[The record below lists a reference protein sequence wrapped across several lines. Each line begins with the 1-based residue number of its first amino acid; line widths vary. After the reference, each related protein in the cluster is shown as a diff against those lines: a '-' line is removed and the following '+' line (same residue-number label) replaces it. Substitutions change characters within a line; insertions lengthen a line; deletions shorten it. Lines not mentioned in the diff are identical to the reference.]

1 MIVCSSVIFFVG
13 KDVVQWA
20 HRYFIWVIRRLV
32 ILYTILYILFAS
44 ILLRMFRMKMTTIY
58 PSTATA
64 RPTTSTTTT
73 TSTSIAPAY
82 AATTATAYAT
92 PILAI
97 PQNQVLFGS
106 IFQKI
111 NSNGPCSSC
120 GNSK

>member
-1 MIVCSSVIFFVG
+1 
-13 KDVVQWA
+13 
-20 HRYFIWVIRRLV
+20 
-32 ILYTILYILFAS
+32 
-44 ILLRMFRMKMTTIY
+44 MFRMKMTTIY

-64 RPTTSTTTT
+64 KPTTATARPT
-73 TSTSIAPAY
+73 I
-82 AATTATAYAT
+82 ATAYAT

>member
-1 MIVCSSVIFFVG
+1 
-13 KDVVQWA
+13 
-20 HRYFIWVIRRLV
+20 
-32 ILYTILYILFAS
+32 
-44 ILLRMFRMKMTTIY
+44 MFRMKMTTIY

-64 RPTTSTTTT
+64 RPT

>member
-1 MIVCSSVIFFVG
+1 
-13 KDVVQWA
+13 
-20 HRYFIWVIRRLV
+20 
-32 ILYTILYILFAS
+32 
-44 ILLRMFRMKMTTIY
+44 MFRMKMTTIY

-64 RPTTSTTTT
+64 KPTTT

-82 AATTATAYAT
+82 AATIATAYAT

>member
-1 MIVCSSVIFFVG
+1 
-13 KDVVQWA
+13 
-20 HRYFIWVIRRLV
+20 
-32 ILYTILYILFAS
+32 
-44 ILLRMFRMKMTTIY
+44 MFRMKMTTIY

-64 RPTTSTTTT
+64 KPTTTT
-73 TSTSIAPAY
+73 ATTIAPAPAY
-82 AATTATAYAT
+82 ATTIATTYAT
-92 PILAI
+92 TIARPILAI

>member
-1 MIVCSSVIFFVG
+1 
-13 KDVVQWA
+13 
-20 HRYFIWVIRRLV
+20 
-32 ILYTILYILFAS
+32 
-44 ILLRMFRMKMTTIY
+44 MFRMKMTTIY

-64 RPTTSTTTT
+64 RPTTTTTT
-73 TSTSIAPAY
+73 TTIAPAY
-82 AATTATAYAT
+82 AATIATAYSA

>member
-1 MIVCSSVIFFVG
+1 
-13 KDVVQWA
+13 
-20 HRYFIWVIRRLV
+20 
-32 ILYTILYILFAS
+32 
-44 ILLRMFRMKMTTIY
+44 MFRMKMTTIY

-64 RPTTSTTTT
+64 RPTTTIAPAPAYATT
-73 TSTSIAPAY
+73 IAPAY
-82 AATTATAYAT
+82 AA

>member
-1 MIVCSSVIFFVG
+1 
-13 KDVVQWA
+13 
-20 HRYFIWVIRRLV
+20 
-32 ILYTILYILFAS
+32 
-44 ILLRMFRMKMTTIY
+44 MFRMKMTTIY

-64 RPTTSTTTT
+64 RPTTT
-73 TSTSIAPAY
+73 TSTTIAPAPAY
-82 AATTATAYAT
+82 AA

>member
-1 MIVCSSVIFFVG
+1 
-13 KDVVQWA
+13 
-20 HRYFIWVIRRLV
+20 
-32 ILYTILYILFAS
+32 
-44 ILLRMFRMKMTTIY
+44 MFRMKMTTIY

-64 RPTTSTTTT
+64 RPTTATTTT
-73 TSTSIAPAY
+73 ATTIAPAY
-82 AATTATAYAT
+82 AA